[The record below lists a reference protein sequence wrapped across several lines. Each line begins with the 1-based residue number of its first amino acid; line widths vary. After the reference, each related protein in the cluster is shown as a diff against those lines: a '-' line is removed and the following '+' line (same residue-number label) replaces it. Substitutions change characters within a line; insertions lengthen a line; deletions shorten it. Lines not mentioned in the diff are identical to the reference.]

1 MAKSKGSENFKLVIE
16 KHLQE
21 RAQNDSLFAETLK
34 KPEKNIDDCIT
45 YILNTVQDSGCNGF
59 ADDEIFNMAV
69 HYYDEDK
76 IEVGEKKNCTVVVNH
91 TIDLSQE
98 EIKAAKEKAIQEVIN
113 EQKEKM
119 LRKKA
124 PKPVDQKKE
133 VKTLEPSLF
142 D

>member
-1 MAKSKGSENFKLVIE
+1 MKGTENFKLVIE

-21 RAQNDSLFAETLK
+21 RAQSDPLFVETLK
-34 KPEKNIDDCIT
+34 KPEKNIEDCIT
-45 YILNTVQDSGCNGF
+45 YILNTVQESGCSGF

-69 HYYDEDK
+69 HYYDEDN
-76 IEVGEKKNCTVVVNH
+76 IEVGTKQNCSVVVNH

-119 LRKKA
+119 LKKKA
-124 PKPVDQKKE
+124 PKPVDQKSE

>member
-1 MAKSKGSENFKLVIE
+1 MKGTENFKLVIE

-21 RAQNDSLFAETLK
+21 RAQNDPLFAETLK

-59 ADDEIFNMAV
+59 SDEEIFNMAV

-76 IEVGEKKNCTVVVNH
+76 IEVGEKKDCSVVVNH

-124 PKPVDQKKE
+124 PKLVDQEKE
-133 VKTLEPSLF
+133 VKKLEPSLF